1 MCVCSDDPA
10 RTPRQRPAY
19 SGRPART
26 SSAACAAHR
35 PNPGS
40 AGTWAQ
46 RPPRA
51 PPSCPPPPPGPHTR
65 EQPRRS
71 SVICFTAPVLAATVL
86 LVSCCAACLRRAGW
100 RREREDSER
109 DRVGTGGGV
118 GHGPRAGEVVAD
130 AGWGRQRV
138 AGVGGRG
145 PRGEGETGREEPE
158 PWEMRI
164 GGPEGQTHPQTDK
177 VAGSREAGQRQ
188 GRGRRERTTQVRCP
202 SQDPRPVQPRH
213 PHHAGPL
220 VWGSV
225 PAPLRRPCR
234 EPSLGKGPP
243 WGQQGRQAAGAGR
256 PPGAAMTPPPPDPKT
271 LEAEPRVS
279 PDPSLWFCA

>member
-1 MCVCSDDPA
+1 MSVQM
-10 RTPRQRPAY
+10 TRPGHHGSTQHTVGAQL
-19 SGRPART
+19 
-26 SSAACAAHR
+26 AHR
-35 PNPGS
+35 APPAQLTGQTQ
-40 AGTWAQ
+40 AARAPWAQ

-51 PPSCPPPPPGPHTR
+51 PPSGPPRPPGPRTR

-145 PRGEGETGREEPE
+145 PRGEGEMGREEPE
-158 PWEMRI
+158 PWEGMKV
-164 GGPEGQTHPQTDK
+164 GAPEGQTHPQTDK
-177 VAGSREAGQRQ
+177 AAGSREARQRQ
-188 GRGRRERTTQVRCP
+188 GRGRRERTTRVRCR
-202 SQDPRPVQPRH
+202 SQDPRPTRPRH

-220 VWGSV
+220 VWGPV
-225 PAPLRRPCR
+225 PAPLRRPHH
-234 EPSLGKGPP
+234 EPSLGKGSP
-243 WGQQGRQAAGAGR
+243 WGQQGRQAGGAR
-256 PPGAAMTPPPPDPKT
+256 WPPGAAMTPPPPDPKM